1 MFSLHCMKL
10 VLVTQSCLTLWNPMD
25 CSLPGSAAHG
35 ILQARILEWVAIFL
49 LQGIFPTQGLN
60 PGLLPGENLSL
71 TKDFPGG
78 SDGKEYACNAGDL
91 GSTSGLE
98 RSPGERNSY
107 TLQCS
112 CWKNSMVR
120 GAWQATVHMVPKSWT
135 WLNHFHFQV
144 MTINSNWIFH

>member
-1 MFSLHCMKL
+1 
-10 VLVTQSCLTLWNPMD
+10 MD

-78 SDGKEYACNAGDL
+78 SDGKVSVYNAGDL
-91 GSTSGLE
+91 GLG
-98 RSPGERNSY
+98 
-107 TLQCS
+107 
-112 CWKNSMVR
+112 
-120 GAWQATVHMVPKSWT
+120 
-135 WLNHFHFQV
+135 
-144 MTINSNWIFH
+144 I